1 MKHSTRETRYG
12 RLIRTRCADNS
23 LNQYNFT
30 NPADTPYN
38 PKHLGSYARW
48 ACDLYADIVVIMAD
62 RRCLDQYL
70 DLRGQPACCRE
81 LPDGSQK
88 WVRPAN
94 GYLLQ
99 LLQSIGRDIGT
110 PDNPKPAG
118 VFLADAVPFL
128 GISKAVMY
136 RRKCVYRYCAERY
149 ILPLLD
155 IINPKTVVSVG
166 AGPSNALFH
175 LLNPSPQCG
184 MPDIDMND
192 PMARL
197 CFSPF
202 SIRSGQSSLFPVYHP
217 SYLGQLKRGNG
228 NAAEGYRLMLK
239 DWARI
244 MKWMLEGLWLNGE

>member
-166 AGPSNALFH
+166 AGRQCTL
-175 LLNPSPQCG
+175 PSPQ
-184 MPDIDMND
+184 
-192 PMARL
+192 
-197 CFSPF
+197 PF
-202 SIRSGQSSLFPVYHP
+202 SAVRHARHRYERPHGAFVLLPIFDPLGAILPISGLSSFLFRPA
-217 SYLGQLKRGNG
+217 QTRQWKCCRGV
-228 NAAEGYRLMLK
+228 
-239 DWARI
+239 
-244 MKWMLEGLWLNGE
+244 